1 MLFLFLQKYF
11 KIMNRILI
19 LGAGRSSSALID
31 YLLQNAQQH
40 DWFVTVGDQSLEA
53 AKEKVAGNAR
63 ARGVYFDAAKA
74 DLCEY
79 FISENDVVISM
90 LPPDKHETIAKDC
103 LRLKKHFLNAS
114 YLTSNITSLNKEVKE
129 NGLLFLCEM
138 GLDPGI
144 DHMSAMQK
152 IHELRAKKTTIIS
165 LKSYCGGLIA
175 PGSDTNPWYYKF
187 TWNPRNVVLAGQRT
201 AKFLQEGTYKYIP
214 QNRIFTDIETIT
226 IKGYGKFEAYANRDS
241 LSYIRPYGIEDV
253 KTVFRATLRK
263 EGYCHSWN
271 ALVLLG
277 LTDDSYIIPNSKTLT
292 YSNWVSSYLSSS
304 HKSDIKKAVSDF
316 LGLKPT
322 DTIIK
327 NLEWVGLF
335 SDAKINLDA
344 VSPAEILLNLLQ
356 QKWAMQPQD
365 KDMVVMR
372 HVFEYTENK
381 KNHALTSTMILEG
394 TDSHHTA
401 MAKTV
406 GLPLAIATKLL
417 LTGKLKLKGVLI
429 PVHKEIYEPVLA
441 ELHEHGILFSEEIS

>member
-1 MLFLFLQKYF
+1 
-11 KIMNRILI
+11 MNRILI

-40 DWFVTVGDQSLEA
+40 DWFITIGDQLLEA
-53 AKEKVAGNAR
+53 SKEKAAANSR
-63 ARGVYFDAAKA
+63 ARGVYFDAAKT

-114 YLTSNITSLNKEVKE
+114 YLTNNISSLNKEAKE
-129 NGLLFLCEM
+129 SGLLFLCEM

-152 IHELRAKKTTIIS
+152 IHELRTNKFTITS
-165 LKSYCGGLIA
+165 FKSYCGGLITPA
-175 PGSDTNPWYYKF
+175 SDNNPWHYKF
-187 TWNPRNVVLAGQRT
+187 TWNPRNVVLAGQGT
-201 AKFLQEGTYKYIP
+201 AKFLHEGNYKYIP
-214 QNRIFTDIETIT
+214 YNRIFTDIETMT
-226 IKGYGKFEAYANRDS
+226 IKGYGKFESYANRDS
-241 LSYIRPYGIEDV
+241 LNYIHQYGIEDV
-253 KTVFRATLRK
+253 KTVLRATLRK

-271 ALVLLG
+271 ALVQLG
-277 LTDDSYIIPNSKTLT
+277 LTDDSYIIPNSKAFT
-292 YSNWVSSYLSSS
+292 YADWLLSYMPVSQ
-304 HKSDIKKAVSDF
+304 KGDVKKAVSDF
-316 LGLKPT
+316 LGLKQT

-327 NLEWVGLF
+327 NLEWLGLF
-335 SDAKINLDA
+335 SDTKINLDA

-372 HVFEYTENK
+372 HVFEYTEGK
-381 KNHALTSTMILEG
+381 KNYQLTSTMTLEG

-417 LTGKLKLKGVLI
+417 LTGKLKLKGVHI

-441 ELHEHGILFSEEIS
+441 ELHEHGIVFSEEIS